1 MARIKLRIQRPW
13 IPYIIFIV
21 TLTLTL
27 LTTYYVSNATYTED
41 RLRFFNAVQD
51 TNINIETRLQTYIA
65 LLRGTAGLFAAE
77 PAVTQQQFTSFINR
91 LNLQKNYPGTQGIG
105 FIQIVTNNDKNTF
118 IQTVQS
124 QENEQFTINPQGNR
138 PVYYVV
144 RYFVRRDQQAPSN
157 IGTDMFV
164 TSIRRSAMEKA
175 RDTGTS
181 VISGKVVGLTQDTH
195 KKVIGF
201 IIFTPVYRSGEV
213 PSTLAARRANIQGFV
228 YSPFQI
234 NVLLTGIV
242 GNRRIPQLLN
252 YQIYDGTQLNNTN
265 LLHSSRTIIKEEAT
279 NYLPRFH
286 DTRHIVIAGRTW
298 TIVFT
303 NQPQFEVESENN
315 LSTLIFIGGLL
326 ISLMFFTLSR
336 SQYLARTNAEIAAT
350 RLQFS
355 QKELQKA
362 VTHRDNFISIASH
375 ELKTP
380 LTSLKVYAEVLLR
393 QFSKKGDEK
402 TADYLKKMNR
412 QIDKLNL
419 LIQDLLDI
427 SRIQTKQLSFRIEK
441 FDMNEVVKEVT
452 ENTQQITNHHRIAL
466 RGSIKRSVW
475 GDRERIGQVLV
486 NLLTNAIKYSPHAN
500 KIIVSMKE
508 TNEHAIITVQ
518 DFGIGISKEHQ
529 KKIFDR
535 FYRVTDTNEH
545 TYPGLG
551 IGLFISQAIIKR
563 HGGEISLTS
572 KQGSGSLFRFT
583 IPFNKI
589 QIDKS

>member
-27 LTTYYVSNATYTED
+27 LTTYYVSSATYTED
-41 RLRFFNAVQD
+41 RLRFLNAVQD

-105 FIQIVTNNDKNTF
+105 FIQIVTNNDKDTF
-118 IQTVQS
+118 IQTLQS
-124 QENEQFTINPQGNR
+124 QENEQFTIKPQGNR

-144 RYFVRRDQQAPSN
+144 RYFVRRDQQAPPN
-157 IGTDMFV
+157 IGTDMFIDP
-164 TSIRRSAMEKA
+164 IRRSAMEKA

-181 VISGKVVGLTQDTH
+181 VTSGKVVGITQDTH

-201 IIFTPVYRSGEV
+201 LIFTPVYRGGKV
-213 PSTLAARRANIQGFV
+213 PSTVVQRRANIQGFV

-234 NVLLTGIV
+234 NVLLAGILED
-242 GNRRIPQLLN
+242 RRIPQLLN
-252 YQIYDGTQLNNTN
+252 YQIYDGTQLNSTN
-265 LLHSSRTIIKEEAT
+265 LFHDSRPITKEEAI
-279 NYLPRFH
+279 NYHPRFR
-286 DTRHIVIAGRTW
+286 DTRHIIIAGRIW

-303 NQPQFEVESENN
+303 NHPQFEVESENN

-326 ISLMFFTLSR
+326 VSIMFFMLSR

-350 RLQFS
+350 RLQSS

-362 VTHRDNFISIASH
+362 VNHRDNFISIASH

-393 QFSKKGDEK
+393 QFSKKGDQK
-402 TADYLKKMNR
+402 TADYLTKMNR

-419 LIQDLLDI
+419 LIQDLLDV
-427 SRIQTKQLSFRIEK
+427 SRIQRNQLTFRTEK
-441 FDMNEVVKEVT
+441 FDINEMVKEVT
-452 ENTQQITNHHRIAL
+452 ENIQQTADHHDIAL
-466 RGSIKRSVW
+466 VGSIKRKVW
-475 GDRERIGQVLV
+475 GDRERISQVLV
-486 NLLTNAIKYSPHAN
+486 NLLTNAIKYSPHAK
-500 KIIVSMKE
+500 KIVVTLE
-508 TNEHAIITVQ
+508 ENDQHANITVQ

-535 FYRVTDTNEH
+535 FYRITGTNEH

-551 IGLFISQAIIKR
+551 IGLFISQAIVKR

-572 KQGSGSLFRFT
+572 KLGSGSLFRFT
-583 IPFNKI
+583 LPLGKKKI
-589 QIDKS
+589 DNS